1 MKLISDIQGSGK
13 ASSTTSD
20 HLMISRFLI
29 DNYVNLKGKKIF
41 SCFVDLQ
48 KAYDTVPRIKLFHS
62 VLKDYSIG
70 AKFLKIIHQIYSNNQ
85 VFIKLRSEARLRFF
99 NNSFQSIR

>member
-1 MKLISDIQGSGK
+1 MIYKVAAKPALQ
-13 ASSTTSD
+13 TSD

-48 KAYDTVPRIKLFHS
+48 KAYDTVTRIKLFHS

-85 VFIKLRSEARLRFF
+85 VFIKLRSEERLRFF
-99 NNSFQSIR
+99 DNSFQSIR